1 MQGQIQLKDLIKNT
15 FLHSSGIFI
24 GKILNFSLKIVAL
37 KYLGLDVLGIYII
50 LNLLTPYY
58 SYFFI
63 GLSYSLPRIIP
74 ALQAKKEFEKISQ
87 NRSVINI
94 FNIFVSTILTLAFI
108 IFIIFFYKENDY
120 DFSKMNLII
129 IFGTAFFTQISTL
142 INSHLKSIGE
152 FTKKTV
158 NSALVRIFLPALS
171 ILLIIFFGLNGYLFA
186 ALLINAINA
195 ISLIVFSVSRRLGI
209 FNIEY
214 FNFSLLKKNIN
225 LGFSM
230 LISKKFSEILYTI
243 MMTSIGV
250 NFSKLI
256 VGEVGFL
263 MSMFNTISQL
273 LGPLYL
279 VVERRIYLLKEMGK
293 IKTIDLLNISFIHA
307 VILGGI
313 MQFFS
318 LFLILIIPIFFV
330 ELNNAMNIIPFC
342 AILFTI
348 KNSIVINDFYINAYN
363 LLKQRNLIAILIF
376 LTYFFI
382 ARNTDFEL
390 NVLYFLITYIIC
402 ILLYK
407 ICMHLFSI
415 KFFSSLKNIISIII
429 GDLLSAIVIFLGP
442 FLIINLKMSILEA
455 ILLTFFFII
464 LLLFSYFKNP
474 MILLKNAL
482 RFLKQDL

>member
-50 LNLLTPYY
+50 LNLLIPYY

-171 ILLIIFFGLNGYLFA
+171 ILLIIFFALF
-186 ALLINAINA
+186 
-195 ISLIVFSVSRRLGI
+195 
-209 FNIEY
+209 
-214 FNFSLLKKNIN
+214 
-225 LGFSM
+225 
-230 LISKKFSEILYTI
+230 
-243 MMTSIGV
+243 
-250 NFSKLI
+250 
-256 VGEVGFL
+256 
-263 MSMFNTISQL
+263 
-273 LGPLYL
+273 
-279 VVERRIYLLKEMGK
+279 
-293 IKTIDLLNISFIHA
+293 
-307 VILGGI
+307 
-313 MQFFS
+313 
-318 LFLILIIPIFFV
+318 
-330 ELNNAMNIIPFC
+330 
-342 AILFTI
+342 
-348 KNSIVINDFYINAYN
+348 
-363 LLKQRNLIAILIF
+363 
-376 LTYFFI
+376 
-382 ARNTDFEL
+382 
-390 NVLYFLITYIIC
+390 
-402 ILLYK
+402 
-407 ICMHLFSI
+407 
-415 KFFSSLKNIISIII
+415 
-429 GDLLSAIVIFLGP
+429 
-442 FLIINLKMSILEA
+442 
-455 ILLTFFFII
+455 
-464 LLLFSYFKNP
+464 
-474 MILLKNAL
+474 
-482 RFLKQDL
+482 